1 MNALAALFRV
11 ILRFAVVAVV
21 GVLVVVGVIG
31 FFVAWWL
38 ALFLALALFAYIG
51 VRRMFGI
58 RHGKPSAAPG
68 TVIIEGE
75 YAVERDGPG
84 GVERTRGRVIEVLP
98 EPAAT
103 DGNDKN
109 IKR

>member
-1 MNALAALFRV
+1 MNALAALFRA
-11 ILRFAVVAVV
+11 ILRFAVV
-21 GVLVVVGVIG
+21 GVLVVIGIVG

-38 ALFLALALFAYIG
+38 VLFAALALFAYFG

-58 RHGKPSAAPG
+58 RRGKPSAASG

-84 GVERTRGRVIEVLP
+84 GAERARGHVIEVLP
-98 EPAAT
+98 EPAAS
-103 DGNDKN
+103 DKNDKN
-109 IKR
+109 VTR

>member
-1 MNALAALFRV
+1 MNALAALFRA

-21 GVLVVVGVIG
+21 GVLVVIGIVG

-38 ALFLALALFAYIG
+38 ALFAALALVAYIG

-58 RHGKPSAAPG
+58 RRGKPSAASG

-84 GVERTRGRVIEVLP
+84 GVERTHGRVIEVLP
-98 EPAAT
+98 EPAAP
-103 DGNDKN
+103 DVDDKN
-109 IKR
+109 IKL